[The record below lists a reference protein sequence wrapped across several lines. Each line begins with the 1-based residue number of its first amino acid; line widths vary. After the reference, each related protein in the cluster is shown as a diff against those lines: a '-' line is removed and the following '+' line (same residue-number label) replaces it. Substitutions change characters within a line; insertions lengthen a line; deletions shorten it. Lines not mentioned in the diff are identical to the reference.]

1 MSYIINKLLELD
13 ETFNIAL
20 KDVKKL
26 KNLTSEELLKL
37 YGLYKQ
43 AIFGKNTTDKPSMF
57 ISYRALK
64 KWSAWT
70 EVSELTKD
78 EAKEMYIKLVN
89 QLIKLYG

>member
-1 MSYIINKLLELD
+1 MSYIINKLLEID
-13 ETFNIAL
+13 EVFDVAV

-26 KNLTSEELLKL
+26 KSLTSEELLKL

-57 ISYRALK
+57 SYRALK

-70 EVSELTKD
+70 EVSELNKD
-78 EAKEMYIKLVN
+78 DAKVKYIKLAN

>member
-26 KNLTSEELLKL
+26 KSLTSEELLKL

-43 AIFGKNTTDKPSMF
+43 ANLGKNTTDKPSMF
-57 ISYRALK
+57 SYRALK

-78 EAKEMYIKLVN
+78 EAKERYIKLVN